1 MFEPFVLE
9 KPRPPSLETSGC
21 WFSPRIILLF
31 NSLDIFRLHTT
42 ILLLSMSFIESI
54 SISGAKPMAV
64 EKLLVTTIIM
74 DGLFDGMSKSC
85 GYVHRMNLS
94 EFSG

>member
-1 MFEPFVLE
+1 
-9 KPRPPSLETSGC
+9 
-21 WFSPRIILLF
+21 
-31 NSLDIFRLHTT
+31 
-42 ILLLSMSFIESI
+42 MSFIESI